1 MFYLKVNS
9 ILIKLKH
16 VPPQL
21 YLVDAIFILIIEE
34 LEPCLFFT
42 EWNLPAYLSVL
53 IAFGNLGP
61 VAVTLTHHFAPGW
74 LNERLVIHMLQ
85 VLAVVAAVFLALFWS
100 QLVIVAG
107 EPRSV
112 PFLLLTFILSFVCCT
127 SNVTFLPFMFRY
139 PPQYIRTFFVGQG
152 LCALFP
158 CVVALGQGVGKT
170 RVCWDGQRHRAPLS
184 QRKLPSSKLLLV
196 LVCDAGDF
204 GPLFLRSDIRSGHSD
219 CGRGN
224 SKDWAGNSES
234 RGRDTPFTKWRFP
247 GFWGTSWMW
256 KTGTCCGLLDFTQ
269 YIHASVV
276 GNIQC
281 FDQRCAAVRAEFLL
295 SALWHQDLSPLCRLG
310 QHSKPSGLLCGHVF
324 PT

>member
-1 MFYLKVNS
+1 MPFLYRVELASLSFSADCIWEFGSSGCDFNPPLCSRMAEWTLGYPHATSASGGCSCVSCSLLVPVGHSRWRAKISPVPAAYFYPVICL
-9 ILIKLKH
+9 LHFQRHLLTLH
-16 VPPQL
+16 VP
-21 YLVDAIFILIIEE
+21 
-34 LEPCLFFT
+34 
-42 EWNLPAYLSVL
+42 LPPTIHQDVLCRTGSLCTLSL
-53 IAFGNLGP
+53 CGRFG
-61 VAVTLTHHFAPGW
+61 PGCR
-74 LNERLVIHMLQ
+74 E
-85 VLAVVAAVFLALFWS
+85 
-100 QLVIVAG
+100 
-107 EPRSV
+107 
-112 PFLLLTFILSFVCCT
+112 
-127 SNVTFLPFMFRY
+127 
-139 PPQYIRTFFVGQG
+139 
-152 LCALFP
+152 
-158 CVVALGQGVGKT
+158 T